1 MVRMH
6 TFARALV
13 TAMIA
18 APALH
23 AQLAFTGASLSQNFN
38 TLPGTGT
45 SFPISTLPTGWT
57 STQSEI
63 LVGSGT
69 GNTGALYSFG
79 GAGIGERALGSLA
92 SGGTG
97 TISFGVWLVNNTSA
111 AISSVTIGYTGEQ
124 WRRGDATANV
134 LGFAYGLG
142 ATGLT
147 TGTYTNVVALDFT
160 APITTGSNTALDGNL
175 AANRTTRSATVSLN
189 WGVGQSLWLRWQDV
203 NDVGADDGVAI
214 DDFTFAA
221 GPTTVI
227 PEPSTW
233 ALFATGLTV
242 LVVIS
247 GRRRR
252 GA

>member
-1 MVRMH
+1 MH

-13 TAMIA
+13 AAMIA

-23 AQLAFTGASLSQNFN
+23 AQLAFTGASLAQNFN

-57 STQSEI
+57 STQADI
-63 LVGSGT
+63 LVGTGS

-92 SGGTG
+92 SGGTS
-97 TISFGVWLVNNTSA
+97 TISFGLGLVNNTSA

-124 WRRGDATANV
+124 WRRGDAAANV

-147 TGTYTNVVALDFT
+147 TGTYTNVAALDFT
-160 APITTGSNTALDGNL
+160 APITTGANQALDGNV
-175 AANRTTRSATVSLN
+175 AANRTARSATVSLN
-189 WGVGQSLWLRWQDV
+189 WAVGQSLWLRWQDV
-203 NDVGADDGVAI
+203 NDGGADDGIAI

-233 ALFATGLTV
+233 ALLVGGLGM
-242 LVVIS
+242 LAVVAA
-247 GRRRR
+247 GRRNR
-252 GA
+252 AA